1 MSKQE
6 RSQASRDGLLEQ
18 GLLSFIAQGFHGTG
32 IKEIVGEVGVPK
44 GSFYNYFESKD
55 DFGAQVIEL
64 YAGRFHAQLD
74 EVIQADGDPLEK
86 LRAHFAS
93 EVERLER
100 DGSGCLLGN
109 LGAEIGATN
118 ARLRAALARGMAGSR
133 HRFARIISEAQRRGR
148 IRTDVTAEHL
158 AGILLATWQGAL
170 IRMQTEASIEPLEEC
185 CELLLGPL
193 FGSA

>member
-1 MSKQE
+1 MSRQE
-6 RSQASRDGLLEQ
+6 RSQATRDRLLEQ
-18 GLLSFIAQGFHGTG
+18 GLSSFIVKGFHGTG
-32 IKEIVGEVGVPK
+32 IKEVLEEVGVPK

-64 YAGRFHAQLD
+64 YSRRFHGLLD
-74 EVIQADGDPLEK
+74 EVIQADGDPLDNLK
-86 LRAHFAS
+86 AYLAS
-93 EVERLER
+93 EVERLDR
-100 DGSGCLLGN
+100 DGTGCLLGN
-109 LGAEIGATN
+109 LSAEVGATN
-118 ARLRAALARGMAGSR
+118 ATLRAALARGMAGSR

-148 IRTDVTAEHL
+148 IRTDVTAEQL

-170 IRMQTEASIEPLEEC
+170 IRMQTEASVEPLEEC

>member
-1 MSKQE
+1 MSRQE
-6 RSQASRDGLLEQ
+6 RSQATRDKLLEQ

-32 IKEIVGEVGVPK
+32 IKEILVEVGVPK

-64 YAGRFHAQLD
+64 YSRRFHAQLD
-74 EVIQADGDPLEK
+74 EVIQADGDPLEN
-86 LRAHFAS
+86 LRAFFSS
-93 EVERLER
+93 EVERLDR

-109 LGAEIGATN
+109 LGAEISTTN
-118 ARLRAALARGMAGSR
+118 AALRAALARGTAGTR
-133 HRFARIISEAQRRGR
+133 NRFARIISEAQRNGR
-148 IRTDVTAEHL
+148 IRTDVTAEQL
-158 AGILLATWQGAL
+158 ACILFATWQGAL
-170 IRMQTEASIEPLEEC
+170 IRMQTDASVEPLEEC

>member
-1 MSKQE
+1 MSRQE
-6 RSQASRDGLLEQ
+6 RSQATRDGLLEQ

-32 IKEIVGEVGVPK
+32 IKEILGEVGVPK

-64 YAGRFHAQLD
+64 YAGRVHARLD
-74 EVIQADGDPLEK
+74 ELIQADSDPLEN
-86 LRAHFAS
+86 LRAYLAS
-93 EVERLER
+93 EVERLDR

-118 ARLRAALARGMAGSR
+118 ATLRAALARGVAGTR
-133 HRFARIISEAQRRGR
+133 KRFARIISEAQRRGR
-148 IRTDVTAEHL
+148 IRTDVTAEQL

-170 IRMQTEASIEPLEEC
+170 IRLQTEASVEDLEEC
-185 CELLLGPL
+185 RELLLGPL